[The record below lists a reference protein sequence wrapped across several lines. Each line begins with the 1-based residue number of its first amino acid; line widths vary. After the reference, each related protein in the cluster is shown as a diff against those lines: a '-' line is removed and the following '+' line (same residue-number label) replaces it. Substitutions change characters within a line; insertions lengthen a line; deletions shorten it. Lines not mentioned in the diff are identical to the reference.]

1 MSSCAGVSQGRFQEW
16 QALERQTLE
25 AEREKIR
32 RSAITQSRS
41 VLGGKFTEQIAPY
54 LPDFKYDPTEARFIG
69 TPFDLIIF
77 PGLATGDPQEIV
89 IMEIKTG
96 KNPQLSPV
104 ERKIR
109 QLNRGRHG
117 ALRVLPAAGERPP
130 RRGVLCA
137 GVVFSMT
144 QARIFLQARRFSGN
158 ECPPA
163 GRARRGIRYSFL

>member
-1 MSSCAGVSQGRFQEW
+1 MYLPLFIAVVVLLAVAAVWFTYVSLRWRFSRRFQEW
-16 QALERQTLE
+16 QALERQMLE

-32 RSAITQSRS
+32 KSAITQSRS

-77 PGLATGDPQEIV
+77 PGLACGDPQEIV

-96 KNPQLSPV
+96 KNCQLSAV

-109 QLNRGRHG
+109 QLIEDGMVRWELMQRQVEGD
-117 ALRVLPAAGERPP
+117 
-130 RRGVLCA
+130 
-137 GVVFSMT
+137 S
-144 QARIFLQARRFSGN
+144 
-158 ECPPA
+158 
-163 GRARRGIRYSFL
+163 

>member
-1 MSSCAGVSQGRFQEW
+1 MDSPLFSVVVVLLAVAAVCFAYVILRWRFSRRFQEW

-25 AEREKIR
+25 TEREKIR
-32 RSAITQSRS
+32 QSAITRSRS

-77 PGLATGDPQEIV
+77 PGLACGDPREIV

-96 KNPQLSPV
+96 KNCQLSPV

-109 QLNRGRHG
+109 QLIEDDM
-117 ALRVLPAAGERPP
+117 V
-130 RRGVLCA
+130 
-137 GVVFSMT
+137 
-144 QARIFLQARRFSGN
+144 
-158 ECPPA
+158 
-163 GRARRGIRYSFL
+163 RYELFQPQVDRTDEDCV

>member
-1 MSSCAGVSQGRFQEW
+1 MDSSLVIALVILLAVTVVWFIYVILRWRFSRRFQEW

-32 RSAITQSRS
+32 KSAITQSRS

-77 PGLATGDPQEIV
+77 PGLACGDPQEIV

-96 KNPQLSPV
+96 KNCQLSPV

-109 QLNRGRHG
+109 QLIEDGM
-117 ALRVLPAAGERPP
+117 V
-130 RRGVLCA
+130 
-137 GVVFSMT
+137 
-144 QARIFLQARRFSGN
+144 
-158 ECPPA
+158 
-163 GRARRGIRYSFL
+163 RYEFFQPQVKGTEENCV

>member
-1 MSSCAGVSQGRFQEW
+1 MDSPLFITLVILAAIAAVWLIYVILRWRFSRRFQQW
-16 QALERQTLE
+16 QALERETLE
-25 AEREKIR
+25 VERDRIR

-41 VLGGKFTEQIAPY
+41 VLGGRFTEQIAPY

-96 KNPQLSPV
+96 KNCQLSTV

-109 QLNRGRHG
+109 RLIEDGMVRYELYQPQNGDS
-117 ALRVLPAAGERPP
+117 GE
-130 RRGVLCA
+130 
-137 GVVFSMT
+137 
-144 QARIFLQARRFSGN
+144 
-158 ECPPA
+158 E
-163 GRARRGIRYSFL
+163 RA

>member
-1 MSSCAGVSQGRFQEW
+1 MDSPLFIALVVLLALAAVWFIYVILRWRFARRFQEW
-16 QALERQTLE
+16 QALERKTLE

-32 RSAITQSRS
+32 KSAITQSRS

-77 PGLATGDPQEIV
+77 PGLACGDPQEIV

-96 KNPQLSPV
+96 KNCQLSPV

-109 QLNRGRHG
+109 QLIEDGMVRYELFQPQVEGI
-117 ALRVLPAAGERPP
+117 E
-130 RRGVLCA
+130 GV
-137 GVVFSMT
+137 G
-144 QARIFLQARRFSGN
+144 
-158 ECPPA
+158 
-163 GRARRGIRYSFL
+163 

>member
-1 MSSCAGVSQGRFQEW
+1 MDSPLFVAMVVLLAVAAVLFVYVILRWRFSKRFQEW

-25 AEREKIR
+25 IEREKIR
-32 RSAITQSRS
+32 KSAITQSRS

-77 PGLATGDPQEIV
+77 PGLACGDPREIV

-96 KNPQLSPV
+96 KNCQLSPV

-109 QLNRGRHG
+109 QLIEDGMVRYEFFQPQVEGIDK
-117 ALRVLPAAGERPP
+117 ER
-130 RRGVLCA
+130 
-137 GVVFSMT
+137 
-144 QARIFLQARRFSGN
+144 
-158 ECPPA
+158 
-163 GRARRGIRYSFL
+163 